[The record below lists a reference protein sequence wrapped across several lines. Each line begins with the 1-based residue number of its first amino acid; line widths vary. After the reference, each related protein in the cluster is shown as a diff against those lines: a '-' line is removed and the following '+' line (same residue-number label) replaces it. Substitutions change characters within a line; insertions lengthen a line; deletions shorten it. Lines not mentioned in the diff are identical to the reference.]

1 MKSLRDLSLVDV
13 SVPQTATFDDAA
25 AVLRSE
31 TISTIAVLDDEGT
44 VVGIFGEADL
54 LRGLFPGY
62 LAELHHTAFTEDD
75 RALLARRADEVR
87 NEAIAKHMHKPITV
101 EADASAMHVAERF
114 LHSAIGALP
123 VVEKGKF
130 VGMLG
135 RADFCRAVLRRFGS
149 SE

>member
-1 MKSLRDLSLVDV
+1 MKSLRDLPLVEA
-13 SVPQTATFDDAA
+13 SVPETATFDDAA
-25 AVLRSE
+25 TVLRSQSV
-31 TISTIAVLDDEGT
+31 STIAVVDEGGT
-44 VVGIFGEADL
+44 VVGLFGESDL

-75 RALLARRADEVR
+75 RGLLDRRADEVR
-87 NEAIAKHMHKPITV
+87 GEAVAKHMHKPVTID
-101 EADASAMHVAERF
+101 ADASAIHIAERF
-114 LHSAIGALP
+114 LHCDFGALP